1 MPKFDHLDTG
11 AFLAKLIRRLV
22 SVACFGGA
30 VWSCCR
36 IFRVRVGGFIDFSDL
51 ERIVYGIL
59 SLLLMAAAVLIWKS
73 DRRIW
78 GARLAAWVLL
88 AGVVGF
94 GVFGSDYY
102 IPPARE
108 IVAVEATVVDRDDEH
123 IVLAPTVSTPVFST
137 DDRLR
142 VSLKIN
148 VPYPRE
154 PVVGDLVLAF
164 IYTDSLEGSDPIR
177 VGDLNDI
184 RILDAAE

>member
-1 MPKFDHLDTG
+1 MSKLDHLDTG

-22 SVACFGGA
+22 SVVCFGGA
-30 VWSCCR
+30 IWSCCR
-36 IFRVRVGGFIDFSDL
+36 IFLVRGGGFIDFSDL

-73 DRRIW
+73 DRRVW

-88 AGVVGF
+88 AGVVAF
-94 GVFGSDYY
+94 GVFGAELY

-108 IVAVEATVVDRDDEH
+108 IVAIEATVVDRYDEY
-123 IVLAPTVSTPVFST
+123 IVLVPTVSTPDFSP
-137 DDRLR
+137 DDRLQ
-142 VSLKIN
+142 VSLKNN
-148 VPYPRE
+148 VPYPRAPE
-154 PVVGDLVLAF
+154 IGDRVLAF

-184 RILDAAE
+184 RILETAE